1 MILTL
6 VRHGEVDPA
15 ALGRYNGHNGIGLS
29 EKGHAQAEA
38 LARRFADVRFDAVY
52 CSDLRR
58 AAESLVPLL
67 RNSGTLPVPVYTSA
81 LREKSWGRHEGKS
94 YDEIVSEEGIRYENF
109 LQWIDALDGEPY
121 PDYIARIRRFFL
133 ETLPAQPYE
142 QVFIMTHAGV
152 IRVLMHLLQGISLQ
166 EAFSVSFP
174 CGAYTTLDL
183 NTRQFG
189 EIVCAA

>member
-15 ALGRYNGHNGIGLS
+15 ALNRYNGHNDIGLS
-29 EKGHAQAEA
+29 EQGLAQAKA
-38 LARRFADVRFDAVY
+38 LARRFADARFDAVY

-67 RNSGTLPVPVYTSA
+67 RSSGTLPVPVYTSA
-81 LREKSWGRHEGKS
+81 LREKSWGRHEGKTF
-94 YDEIVSEEGIRYENF
+94 DEILTEEGITYESF
-109 LQWIDALDGEPY
+109 EQWIDALGGEPRDAY
-121 PDYIARIRRFFL
+121 VKRIRHFFL
-133 ETLPAQPYE
+133 EELAAEPYE

-152 IRVLMHLLQGISLQ
+152 ICTLMHLLQGISLE
-166 EAFSVSFP
+166 EAFSVPFP
-174 CGAYTTLDL
+174 YGAHTTLDL
-183 NTRQFG
+183 DTNKFG